1 MVGWLSSATGISEIS
16 GICRLG
22 GLGQKPFL
30 SAAGGALPLD
40 ELSALHQK
48 FGGDASATRRR
59 TWATWAGKKF
69 FGWFFMVFPWFFS
82 MENWRVRGLEIW
94 VGLNIERNV
103 DGWENHFPQKKP
115 MAITGWYRH
124 WKSHSRCFFL
134 NQPMALPPRFGPINP
149 CHRGLE
155 VEAPSL
161 PWFLVNFRPENYDI
175 RYPREYL
182 LVPRLAKAIFFPF
195 IFMRSQGLGPHADLC
210 QRWIDFPSQ
219 ERSNPST
226 RATGAIFEVGSD
238 WWSPHVPPTHVWG
251 LSPKNTVVIVKL
263 LDYNGLYIYTHIFC
277 ICMHI

>member
-1 MVGWLSSATGISEIS
+1 
-16 GICRLG
+16 
-22 GLGQKPFL
+22 
-30 SAAGGALPLD
+30 
-40 ELSALHQK
+40 
-48 FGGDASATRRR
+48 
-59 TWATWAGKKF
+59 
-69 FGWFFMVFPWFFS
+69 
-82 MENWRVRGLEIW
+82 
-94 VGLNIERNV
+94 
-103 DGWENHFPQKKP
+103 
-115 MAITGWYRH
+115 
-124 WKSHSRCFFL
+124 
-134 NQPMALPPRFGPINP
+134 MALPPRFGPINP

-263 LDYNGLYIYTHIFC
+263 LDYNGLYIYTHILYMYAYIAFPVAESRRVTPLHSHPPPARSSDGNHRQHLC
-277 ICMHI
+277 LSHIFFPTFGRCLFQVLRNVCPSWFSEFSPTYH